1 MDVTIL
7 EFSSSFVKIIS
18 LYGLGTALL
27 IIGIPEVPVDA
38 IIGRLTGGLPLPPS
52 TDLDGLAEAFK
63 KSGFHPVLLPER

>member
-27 IIGIPEVPVDA
+27 IIGIPEVLVDA
-38 IIGRLTGGLPLPPS
+38 IIGRLTGGL
-52 TDLDGLAEAFK
+52 K
-63 KSGFHPVLLPER
+63 